1 MTIFFRNSVKILGKN
16 LVKFDGNMPNLL
28 LNQTS
33 LTTEPSPGLGVDAG
47 VVVDVLEGKVHGAA
61 HAPMVLV
68 VAVNQ
73 LLLAQGGL

>member
-1 MTIFFRNSVKILGKN
+1 MR
-16 LVKFDGNMPNLL
+16 
-28 LNQTS
+28 
-33 LTTEPSPGLGVDAG
+33 PSPGLGVDAG